1 MYLLEEVVAD
11 NVVALE
17 MYRWLLEEEEVNR
30 VKISGAKA
38 IVVVLGS
45 EGCRCQDG
53 FSGVDLLLNSKGQSR
68 YAFLMLLPI
77 SSPGTNV
84 QQCRKEN
91 KV

>member
-1 MYLLEEVVAD
+1 M
-11 NVVALE
+11 
-17 MYRWLLEEEEVNR
+17 EEEVNR

-45 EGCRCQDG
+45 EGCRRQDG
-53 FSGVDLLLNSKGQSR
+53 FPGTDRLLNSKGRSR
-68 YAFLMLLPI
+68 LAFLMLLPN

>member
-1 MYLLEEVVAD
+1 M
-11 NVVALE
+11 
-17 MYRWLLEEEEVNR
+17 EEEVNR

-45 EGCRCQDG
+45 EGCRRQDS
-53 FSGVDLLLNSKGQSR
+53 FSGADRLLNSKGQSR
-68 YAFLMLLPI
+68 LAVLMLLPN
-77 SSPGTNV
+77 SSLGNDV

>member
-1 MYLLEEVVAD
+1 M
-11 NVVALE
+11 
-17 MYRWLLEEEEVNR
+17 EEEVNR

-45 EGCRCQDG
+45 EGCRRQDG
-53 FSGVDLLLNSKGQSR
+53 FSGADLLLNSKGQSR
-68 YAFLMLLPI
+68 HAFLMLLPN
-77 SSPGTNV
+77 SLPGTNA